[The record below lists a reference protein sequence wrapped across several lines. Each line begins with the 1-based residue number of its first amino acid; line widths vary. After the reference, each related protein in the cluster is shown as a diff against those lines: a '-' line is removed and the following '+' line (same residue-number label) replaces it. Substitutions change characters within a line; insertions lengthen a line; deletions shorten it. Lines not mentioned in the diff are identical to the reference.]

1 MKLLLQLKYVYPFIF
16 PINYN
21 ERIEEFEE
29 LIENVET
36 LSASTLNDYFK
47 LSLCI

>member
-1 MKLLLQLKYVYPFIF
+1 L

-36 LSASTLNDYFK
+36 LSASTPNDYFK
-47 LSLCI
+47 LLPYILNAD